1 MNTTDCFA
9 CTQTAAAAL
18 PDREQVVRTEHWRVA
33 HAFDSALA
41 GWLVFLPTRHVTSF
55 AELTEAAAAEV
66 GPMLLGL
73 SRALQKVVGC
83 VKTYQMMF
91 AEAEGF
97 SHLHIHLVPR
107 AADLAPE
114 LIGPNVFGY
123 LKHPREEWVP
133 TERMDELARELRAAL
148 PEE

>member
-1 MNTTDCFA
+1 MNTTDCLA
-9 CTQTAAAAL
+9 CTQTAAETL

-33 HAFDSALA
+33 HAFDSALP
-41 GWLVFLPTRHVTSF
+41 GWLVFLPSRHITSF
-55 AELTEAAAAEV
+55 TELPEEAAAEV
-66 GPMLLGL
+66 GPLLLDL
-73 SRALQKVVGC
+73 SYALHTVVGC

-114 LIGPNVFGY
+114 LRGPGIFGY
-123 LKHPREEWVP
+123 LKHPRKEWVP

-148 PEE
+148 PRR